1 MVIDRPMNGAIFLA
15 YVLTF
20 LVPVLS
26 EGDIVV
32 MDNLSVHKV
41 DGVVEAI
48 EAAGARVLYLP
59 PYSPDLN
66 PIEQVFAK
74 LKALLR
80 KAKERT
86 IDDLWDRIG
95 KLLDEFSAIECAN
108 YLVHSGYAAT

>member
-1 MVIDRPMNGAIFLA
+1 
-15 YVLTF
+15 
-20 LVPVLS
+20 
-26 EGDIVV
+26 
-32 MDNLSVHKV
+32 
-41 DGVVEAI
+41 
-48 EAAGARVLYLP
+48 
-59 PYSPDLN
+59 
-66 PIEQVFAK
+66 VFAK